1 LAAKVSD
8 VAWGPGETLLAAS
21 MLENVSM
28 LCETVMHHKMNG
40 KTSVMQLSS
49 DRVSVETFKETPY
62 VIQAGI
68 PIKGL
73 DLFGENLVV
82 FSGKKIEIYEVKD
95 GNALIL
101 YENLY
106 SSE

>member
-1 LAAKVSD
+1 MNE

-28 LCETVMHHKMNG
+28 LCETVMHQKMHG
-40 KTSVMQLSS
+40 KTAVMQVSS
-49 DRVSVETFKETPY
+49 DRVSVETFKEIPY

-73 DLFGENLVV
+73 DIYGENLVV
-82 FSGKKIEIYEVKD
+82 FSGKKIEIYEIKD
-95 GNALIL
+95 GKKNR
-101 YENLY
+101 
-106 SSE
+106 